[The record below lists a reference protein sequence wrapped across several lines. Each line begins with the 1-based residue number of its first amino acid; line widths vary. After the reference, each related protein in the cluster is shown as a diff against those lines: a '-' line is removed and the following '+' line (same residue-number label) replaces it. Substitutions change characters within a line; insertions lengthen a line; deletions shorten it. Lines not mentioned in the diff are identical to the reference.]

1 MFEEMTKK
9 IAEIGVVPV
18 VVIND
23 SAKAVPLAKAILK
36 GGINTIEVTF
46 RTNAAEESIKL
57 IHNAIP
63 EMVLGAGT
71 VITIDQAKKAVDA
84 GSKFIVS
91 PGLDGDIVQWCKKNE
106 VAVIPGVCTASE
118 VQSAVKM
125 GLNTLKFFPAE
136 ASGGVNM
143 IKNLC
148 GPFPQV
154 KFMTT
159 GGISPTNLAE
169 YAACEHVLAAGG
181 SWMVKS
187 SLIETENWDEITR
200 LCREAILK
208 AQGFEFI
215 HFGINT
221 NSIDDAKKAALGFA
235 SFGMDARIGNSSTF
249 MDTTI
254 ELMHSQFRGTH
265 GHIGYRCFNVE
276 RSLKYLSSYG
286 FTPAKDTIKL
296 DSKGRIKVVY
306 LNEEIEGFAIHLVRA

>member
-1 MFEEMTKK
+1 MFDELMCK
-9 IAEIGVVPV
+9 IESIGVVPV

-23 SAKAVPLAKAILK
+23 PAKAVHLAKAILK

-46 RTNAAEESIKL
+46 RTDAAEESIKL
-57 IHNAIP
+57 IHQAVP
-63 EMVLGAGT
+63 EMILGAGT
-71 VITIDQAKKAVDA
+71 VITIEQAKKAVDA
-84 GSKFIVS
+84 GTQFIVS
-91 PGLDGDIVQWCKKNE
+91 PGLDSDIVQWCKENE

-118 VQSAVKM
+118 VQQGMKM
-125 GLNTLKFFPAE
+125 GLKALKFFPAE

-159 GGISPTNLAE
+159 GGISPSNLAE
-169 YAACEHVLAAGG
+169 YAECDHVLAAGG

-187 SLIETENWDEITR
+187 NLIESENWDEITR
-200 LCREAILK
+200 LCSDAILK
-208 AQGFEFI
+208 AQGFELI

-221 NSIDDAKKAALGFA
+221 NSIDDAKTAALGFE
-235 SFGMDARIGNSSTF
+235 SFGMNAKVGSSSTL
-249 MDTTI
+249 MDATI

-265 GHIGYRCFNVE
+265 GHIGYKCFNVE
-276 RSLKYLSSYG
+276 RSLKYLSLHG
-286 FTPAKDTIKL
+286 FTPAEDTIKL
-296 DSKGRIKVVY
+296 DGKGRIKVVY